1 MPLPCHRGC
10 RTWWALWCKGDWW
23 WEITPC
29 EVYGNSLL
37 GETTMQVHRNWSKNM
52 PLKQKHIP
60 TGSSEF
66 IWCQGSLWWIV
77 CWAAQMHFRNDELL
91 LQLLGVLLDDGLQ
104 LISPLWQLYQ
114 LKKTASPNITPLS
127 RGSLHPVTLSASG
140 FLLIY
145 SAYCDIIDTVDKCN
159 ILWVLELA
167 PTWINS
173 GQ

>member
-37 GETTMQVHRNWSKNM
+37 GETTMQVHRNWSKNI
-52 PLKQKHIP
+52 PLKQKRIP

-91 LQLLGVLLDDGLQ
+91 LQLLGVLLDNGLQ
-104 LISPLWQLYQ
+104 LSVLFDSCISWRKLPHPISRLFPGAVCILW
-114 LKKTASPNITPLS
+114 LS
-127 RGSLHPVTLSASG
+127 ALAVFYLFILLIVTLSIQWTSVIFYG
-140 FLLIY
+140 
-145 SAYCDIIDTVDKCN
+145 SWN
-159 ILWVLELA
+159 
-167 PTWINS
+167 
-173 GQ
+173 